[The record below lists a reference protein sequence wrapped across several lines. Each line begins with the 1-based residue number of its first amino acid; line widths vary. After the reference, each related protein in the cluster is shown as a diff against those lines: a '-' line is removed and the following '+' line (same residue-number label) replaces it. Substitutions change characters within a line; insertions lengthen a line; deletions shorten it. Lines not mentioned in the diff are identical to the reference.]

1 MALGVGYGVTHQDAH
16 THAQTCTP
24 QGPPP
29 REDPWL
35 FRRWRADARF
45 PALTPLPTPTPA
57 TYPPLTLQLPPF
69 GQGPVYPHLSQGHS
83 QGHSQGRALTGW
95 ASWRDGDPA
104 ARGLC
109 TPSPTHHVLSWS
121 REDRPPEPRM
131 GPWLTLSP
139 SQWPQPNQGGRGGST
154 VGAPSGQRPEHSR
167 EAPIVQQWWV
177 EQEVGPGP
185 RPLNLQAVGNEM
197 TVPLAP
203 SSGPAV
209 AVRTAWSWPRPHL
222 PSHPH

>member
-69 GQGPVYPHLSQGHS
+69 GQGPVYLHLSQGHS

-139 SQWPQPNQGGRGGST
+139 SQWPQPNQGGSGGW
-154 VGAPSGQRPEHSR
+154 VGAPLWGLLVDRGR
-167 EAPIVQQWWV
+167 NI
-177 EQEVGPGP
+177 PGKP
-185 RPLNLQAVGNEM
+185 PLC
-197 TVPLAP
+197 
-203 SSGPAV
+203 SSGG
-209 AVRTAWSWPRPHL
+209 
-222 PSHPH
+222 